1 MARAKSPIPEGH
13 YTVTPQLTLDN
24 AAEAI
29 DWYKKA
35 LGAEEIARLKD
46 DEGRVMHAEIRLGN
60 SRIMLND
67 VMVGKGPKAFGGSPA
82 SLYVYVEDSDSLFN
96 RAVAAGGRVHGS
108 MGALADQF
116 WGDRSGTLIDPF
128 GYQWTIATR
137 KEDLTPQEM
146 GQRRAAFMKTTA

>member
-1 MARAKSPIPEGH
+1 
-13 YTVTPQLTLDN
+13 
-24 AAEAI
+24 
-29 DWYKKA
+29 
-35 LGAEEIARLKD
+35 
-46 DEGRVMHAEIRLGN
+46 MHAEIRLGN

-82 SLYVYVEDSDSLFN
+82 SLYVYAEDSDSLFN

-116 WGDRSGTLIDPF
+116 WGDRSGTFIDPF

-146 GQRRAAFMKTTA
+146 GQRRAAWMKTTA